1 MIYCANNNTLY
12 PRAADLCKDLNIN
25 KSTVSRVLAGKG
37 TRAGVYLIAELDD
50 TSPEAISAA
59 RTWLLYSV
67 YKITGCEAAAYPT
80 IYGEEVAI

>member
-12 PRAADLCKDLNIN
+12 PRAADLCKDLGLD

-37 TRAGVYLIAELDD
+37 MRAGVYLIAELDD
-50 TSPEAISAA
+50 TSPDAISAA

-67 YKITGCEAAAYPT
+67 YKITGCEAAASPT
-80 IYGEEVAI
+80 IYGQEVRI